1 MMGLIWLV
9 HEKTFVHNWLIH
21 NNNNLCTFTFRQWG
35 FEKLLFRESRT
46 GIRRDRKYA
55 IQAKNAYATGVHM
68 SENVIGK
75 TLHKTETKIRYYH
88 YHNSITVPGEL
99 CREYLPVSAKDN
111 VTWYNKL
118 PYVYDDNMKKL
129 VTTIKD
135 FERNTIGGRAQP

>member
-1 MMGLIWLV
+1 
-9 HEKTFVHNWLIH
+9 
-21 NNNNLCTFTFRQWG
+21 
-35 FEKLLFRESRT
+35 
-46 GIRRDRKYA
+46 
-55 IQAKNAYATGVHM
+55 M

-99 CREYLPVSAKDN
+99 CREFLPPSAKDN

-129 VTTIKD
+129 AKTIKE
-135 FERNTIGGRAQP
+135 FERQAIGTVQAFS